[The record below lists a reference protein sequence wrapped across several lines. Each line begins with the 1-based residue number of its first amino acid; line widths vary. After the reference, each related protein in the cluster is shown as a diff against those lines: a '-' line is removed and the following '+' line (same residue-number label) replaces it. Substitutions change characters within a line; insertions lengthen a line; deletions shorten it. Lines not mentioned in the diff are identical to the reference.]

1 MLSKSEVSVMKTIFD
16 LCKKN
21 NGTCIVA
28 NSFVLQSV
36 PEKFNLD
43 NVKLDVILKQLE
55 YDGYFE
61 CTKSNKKGTT
71 VNVIN
76 LKQKGKAFERE
87 LVQRK
92 RDLIRLVHTRP
103 ERRIGKD
110 HMDAVALREIGDL
123 LRKRIAIRDPHSLYF

>member
-1 MLSKSEVSVMKTIFD
+1 MLNQKEVSVMRVIFD
-16 LCKKN
+16 ACKRN
-21 NGTCIVA
+21 SGTCIIA

-36 PEKFNLD
+36 PEKHKLD

-61 CTKSNKKGTT
+61 CTKSSKEGAT

-76 LKQKGKAFERE
+76 LKQKGKAFLRE

-92 RDLIRLVHTRP
+92 RELVSTALWRVVYAA
-103 ERRIGKD
+103 IG
-110 HMDAVALREIGDL
+110 AVVALIIQRV
-123 LRKRIAIRDPHSLYF
+123 F

>member
-92 RDLIRLVHTRP
+92 RELLSTALWRVVFAA
-103 ERRIGKD
+103 IG
-110 HMDAVALREIGDL
+110 AVVALVIQRV
-123 LRKRIAIRDPHSLYF
+123 F